1 MVLVARWAVPRS
13 MELLSDPERRLA
25 PQLFTLA
32 VVSYCLGLSLLS
44 EWLELSHEAGALFA
58 GLVYAHM

>member
-1 MVLVARWAVPRS
+1 

-32 VVSYCLGLSLLS
+32 VASYCLGMSLLS

-58 GLVYAHM
+58 GLVGGAHM